1 MKKLFLLITF
11 LYNIASFSQKI
22 KTELY
27 DSENYSIET
36 PDTWKLTN
44 DEGIINIFPT
54 SQIGAI
60 TISEY
65 HDLDLPKT
73 EVKKFILALYQ
84 SEDDEK
90 KVKNTG
96 NKKGFTEYQYEYLDE
111 KEKIFWVTKVYQ
123 KNKELYLITI
133 NCQQKHWN
141 GNYMKLFNEAFE
153 SFKIKK

>member
-11 LYNIASFSQKI
+11 LYSVASFSQKI

-96 NKKGFTEYQYEYLDE
+96 NKKGFSEYQYEYLDE
-111 KEKIFWVTKVYQ
+111 KEKIFWITKVYQ

>member
-1 MKKLFLLITF
+1 MKKIFLLITF
-11 LYNIASFSQKI
+11 LYSIVSFSQKI

-73 EVKKFILALYQ
+73 EMKKFILALYQ

-96 NKKGFTEYQYEYLDE
+96 NKKGFAEYRYEYLDE

>member
-11 LYNIASFSQKI
+11 LYSIASFSQKI
-22 KTELY
+22 KTEIY

-111 KEKIFWVTKVYQ
+111 KEKILWVTKVYQ

-133 NCQQKHWN
+133 NCQEKHWN